1 MWNLMVRK
9 NVGGLPSRGARAL
22 IRFYQERVSP
32 ALPAR
37 CIYVPTCSQY
47 AYEAIEKYGLLRG
60 AALAA
65 RRICRCH
72 PLHAGGYDPV
82 P

>member
-1 MWNLMVRK
+1 MVREI
-9 NVGGLPSRGARAL
+9 VGGLPSRGVRAL
-22 IRFYQERVSP
+22 IRFYQEKVSP
-32 ALPAR
+32 ALPAC

-60 AALAA
+60 GSL
-65 RRICRCH
+65 
-72 PLHAGGYDPV
+72 GYDPV

>member
-1 MWNLMVRK
+1 MVWHGL
-9 NVGGLPSRGARAL
+9 GGLPSRGVRAL
-22 IRFYQERVSP
+22 IRLYQTKVSP

-47 AYEAIEKYGLLRG
+47 VYEAIEKYGLLRG
-60 AALAA
+60 GSLAF

>member
-1 MWNLMVRK
+1 MVLH
-9 NVGGLPSRGARAL
+9 GLCGLPSRGGRAL
-22 IRFYQERVSP
+22 IRFYQKHVSP
-32 ALPAR
+32 ALPAS

-60 AALAA
+60 GVLAI
-65 RRICRCH
+65 RRIVRCH
-72 PLHAGGYDPV
+72 PFHVGGYDPV